1 MLPNDIHM
9 LVSMI
14 NMKLRDDDM
23 SLSHILDIHDM
34 NEEDF
39 LKRLEDMII
48 IMMKQIVKLRQNK
61 SFILKIIRVY
71 YYYI

>member
-39 LKRLEDMII
+39 LKRLED
-48 IMMKQIVKLRQNK
+48 ND
-61 SFILKIIRVY
+61 Y
-71 YYYI
+71 YYDETSNQFV

>member
-9 LVSMI
+9 LVSLI

-39 LKRLEDMII
+39 LKRLED
-48 IMMKQIVKLRQNK
+48 ND
-61 SFILKIIRVY
+61 Y
-71 YYYI
+71 YYDETNRQIKAK

>member
-23 SLSHILDIHDM
+23 SLSHVLDVYDL

-39 LKRLEDMII
+39 LKRLEDNNYFYDEINN
-48 IMMKQIVKLRQNK
+48 QIKAK
-61 SFILKIIRVY
+61 
-71 YYYI
+71 